1 MFVSAAKLK
10 SDQHNLSSERGN
22 PSINDDFHVTIDQI
36 FKTPSHRRKHH
47 KVKPHR
53 DIHIQES
60 YYWEI
65 DQMTIPT
72 LNNNK
77 IKNLHI
83 KPGKS
88 THFIYYFIASCYI
101 PIITAVI
108 GPISHMFSIACL
120 VNKWRI
126 SRSSKEEIRDTPL
139 VLILNCVSLF
149 IGGVS
154 NVVLLL
160 HFSGKIR
167 YTIAQKVNITGWT
180 FSGLILL
187 VDIILFRCIE
197 FDSKLHEKGIG
208 FWFAVYTC
216 ILYFLCGGL
225 LSIHLVGYRRGKYKA
240 TFNLSH
246 DERAVMLYTFGF
258 SLWLM
263 WGAWLY
269 SKCLFTDVSYG
280 VSLYA
285 LLCGA
290 LTVGLGDIYSTKT
303 SGRII
308 SMVYFLSSIIIIGL
322 IISLTSQIIKNTFQ
336 SIIHLHLCER
346 ARIKAVKKIEDYNE
360 QFDPDDKSTG
370 NYESVSFFDSGDMIS
385 KESFAFYAYKKGNNY
400 TDVIQFTKMRKLHIK
415 YRKFAKVSGFLTA
428 LSLFLIFWLFGSMI
442 FKFSEGWTYFDSIY
456 FAFLD
461 CLLTIGYG
469 DFILTTGSSRA
480 FFVLFALAAIPLMT
494 SLINAIGDSLSSL
507 GWSFVK
513 YAVIAA
519 QSIYDISYYILG
531 VFYELIGKKIRKTKA
546 DDDNDV
552 VFSKRPLPFN
562 LSSSKTNQ
570 LKEELQ
576 DLLQVSFDINALKEE
591 TQREKYEYHWL
602 EACSKLSKNYE
613 LLSHI
618 SPHYK
623 LSFQEWIDYF
633 KLSFYAN
640 KKILHTKHFWLSHES
655 PIRFDTN
662 EPRFVYLQL
671 VHLMSEHVQFKKNEK
686 IQGHIDNYIDP
697 HMLGR
702 HGNSP
707 YDSESENSEDDVHNS
722 QQSWE
727 E

>member
-1 MFVSAAKLK
+1 MIESSVKLK
-10 SDQHNLSSERGN
+10 PNKSNTSSTRHN
-22 PSINDDFHVTIDQI
+22 PANDEFHVTIDQI
-36 FKTPSHRRKHH
+36 FKTPSHTRKHH
-47 KVKPHR
+47 KKKPHR
-53 DIHIQES
+53 DVHINES
-60 YYWEI
+60 YFWEI

-77 IKNLHI
+77 IRNLHI

-88 THFIYYFIASCYI
+88 VHFIYYFIVSCYI
-101 PIITAVI
+101 PIITSVI

-126 SRSSKEEIRDTPL
+126 SRSSGEEVEDTAL

-160 HFSGKIR
+160 HFSGKIP
-167 YTIAQKVNITGWT
+167 YIIAQKVNITGWT
-180 FSGLILL
+180 FSGIILL
-187 VDIILFRCIE
+187 IDIILFKCIE
-197 FDSKLHEKGIG
+197 FNPHVYEKGIG

-225 LSIHLVGYRRGKYKA
+225 LCIHLVGYRKGKYKA

-269 SKCLFTDVSYG
+269 SKCLFTDTSYG

-290 LTVGLGDIYSTKT
+290 LTVGFGDIFSSKT
-303 SGRII
+303 SGKII

-336 SIIHLHLCER
+336 PIVHLHLCER
-346 ARIKAVKKIEDYNE
+346 ARIEAVKKCEVHNE
-360 QFDPDDKSTG
+360 QYDSDDKSSD
-370 NYESVSFFDSGDMIS
+370 NSNLASFFDSGDIINN
-385 KESFAFYAYKKGNNY
+385 ESFAYYAYKKGNNY

-415 YRKFAKVSGFLTA
+415 YTKFARRLGFLTA
-428 LSLFLIFWLFGSMI
+428 LSLFLVFWLFGAMI
-442 FKFSEGWTYFDSIY
+442 FKFSEGWSYFDSIY

-469 DFILTTGSSRA
+469 DYILTTGSSRA

-513 YAVIAA
+513 YAVLFA
-519 QSIYDISYYILG
+519 QAVYDLSYYLVEFILEILG
-531 VFYELIGKKIRKTKA
+531 KRLKKNRTGEETETVI
-546 DDDNDV
+546 
-552 VFSKRPLPFN
+552 SKRPLPFN
-562 LSSSKTNQ
+562 LPSTKSQQ

-576 DLLQVSFDINALKEE
+576 DLIQVSYDINALKEKS
-591 TQREKYEYHWL
+591 QREKYEYHWM
-602 EACSKLSKNYE
+602 EACSKLLRDYE

-618 SPHYK
+618 SPKYK
-623 LSFQEWIDYF
+623 LSFQEWIDFF

-640 KKILHTKHFWLSHES
+640 KDILHTKHFWLSHES

-671 VHLMSEHVQFKKNEK
+671 SHLLSDHVKFKKNEK
-686 IQGHIDNYIDP
+686 MQEHMDQYIDP
-697 HMLGR
+697 HILGR
-702 HGNSP
+702 HGNVP
-707 YDSESENSEDDVHNS
+707 YDLESENSEDDVHNNEQVWS
-722 QQSWE
+722 E
-727 E
+727 